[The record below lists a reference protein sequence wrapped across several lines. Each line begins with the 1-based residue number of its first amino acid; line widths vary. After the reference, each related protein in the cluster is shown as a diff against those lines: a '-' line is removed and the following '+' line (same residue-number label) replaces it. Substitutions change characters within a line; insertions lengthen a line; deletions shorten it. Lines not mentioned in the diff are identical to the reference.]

1 MKQKVLSER
10 DALILGR
17 ETERKLRLNLQ
28 LERLR
33 EEMKDSTDTSNEIL
47 VRNGLGEGR
56 YDIEFHG
63 GKRALGS
70 VWTPE
75 GEPVIEA
82 SERSE

>member
-1 MKQKVLSER
+1 MAQKILSER

-33 EEMKDSTDTSNEIL
+33 EEMKESTDISNEIL
-47 VRNGLGEGR
+47 IRNGLGEGR
-56 YDIEFHG
+56 HDIEFTG
-63 GKRALGS
+63 IRRPLGS

-75 GEPVIEA
+75 GEAVIEA
-82 SERSE
+82 PE